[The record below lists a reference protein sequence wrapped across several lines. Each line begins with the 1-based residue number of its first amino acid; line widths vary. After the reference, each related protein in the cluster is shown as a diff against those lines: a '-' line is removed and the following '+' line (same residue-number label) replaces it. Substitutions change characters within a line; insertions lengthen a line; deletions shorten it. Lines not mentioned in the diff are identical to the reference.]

1 MIPAPIAAVDVQV
14 TEAARPGKEHVVVYD
29 DEPTSI
35 VAYTLCSLEYMFF
48 VDSAKKSAAM
58 ANQQVRGSRD
68 RHGRELEGGALEQR
82 QAWA

>member
-1 MIPAPIAAVDVQV
+1 MPAVDVQA

-48 VDSAKKSAAM
+48 VESAKKSAAV
-58 ANQQVRGSRD
+58 ANQVRLEDRVERERERE
-68 RHGRELEGGALEQR
+68 RHGREG
-82 QAWA
+82 